1 MPSTHTCRLRVFLTV
16 DFELWCAGHTTN
28 ACSMLPAL
36 RDASGCGI
44 LVVVQRPSPLSIRP
58 LLGEQ
63 NRLSIVQASKH
74 SSHLSYRSSED
85 HHRLALAIFDTS
97 HAQPVTTRSWL
108 TNLATWF
115 TPCSAACLP
124 DAICRPGSSF
134 CLSIYLS
141 FILFRIRGNC
151 YV

>member
-16 DFELWCAGHTTN
+16 DLELWCAGHTTN

-74 SSHLSYRSSED
+74 SSHLSYPSSED

-108 TNLATWF
+108 TNLATF
-115 TPCSAACLP
+115 HALLGCMPARCHLP
-124 DAICRPGSSF
+124 ARVIV
-134 CLSIYLS
+134 LLVNLS
-141 FILFRIRGNC
+141 FIHPLSNS
-151 YV
+151 